1 MTEGHTGSTTGGVRP
16 QPPLSERPGSQ
27 EYLPLA
33 EADELLRF
41 HPRTLLKYV
50 RRSELQGRVIGRLN
64 SVTNRREARD
74 CVTVD

>member
-27 EYLPLA
+27 EYLTLA
-33 EADELLRF
+33 EAAELLRF

-50 RRSELQGRVIGRLN
+50 RLGELQGRVIGRLN

-74 CVTVD
+74 CVAVD